1 MTNNRIT
8 TISSDRD
15 STKLGCRR
23 ATAVALAFL
32 LPLVAAGCGSVS
44 MPIGSSDLES
54 PLDLTGS
61 IDSQQNA
68 ADVDI
73 SSQDRAI
80 IARAIATAHE
90 SGMVEP
96 PFSWNNPITGN
107 SGTIV
112 AVKDDTQSGGTG
124 CTRFETTANTI
135 GGVRAYL
142 GTACRDLMQEW
153 AIIDLS
159 VKAAEAET
167 AS

>member
-8 TISSDRD
+8 TVLSSLD
-15 STKLGCRR
+15 STVRGCRR
-23 ATAVALAFL
+23 TTAFALLLL
-32 LPLVAAGCGSVS
+32 LPLAAAGCSGVS
-44 MPIGSSDLES
+44 MPIGSNDLES

-73 SSQDRAI
+73 SAQDRAI

-90 SGMVEP
+90 AGQAEP

-112 AVKDDTQSGGTG
+112 AVKDDTQPGGTG

-159 VKAAEAET
+159 VKAAEAGT

>member
-1 MTNNRIT
+1 MTSIRVTATSAEKDGAAANRY
-8 TISSDRD
+8 
-15 STKLGCRR
+15 R
-23 ATAVALAFL
+23 AGALAFAL
-32 LPLVAAGCGSVS
+32 VLPLVAAGCGSIS
-44 MPIGSSDLES
+44 MPIGSADPEV

-73 SSQDRAI
+73 SLQDRAI

-90 SGMVEP
+90 SGKADP
-96 PFSWNNPITGN
+96 PFSWNNPISGN

-112 AVKDDTQSGGTG
+112 AIKDDTQPGGTG

-142 GTACRDLMQEW
+142 GTACRDVMQDW
-153 AIIDLS
+153 AIIELA
-159 VKAAEAET
+159 VKNPKPET
-167 AS
+167 AG

>member
-1 MTNNRIT
+1 MTNHRVT
-8 TISSDRD
+8 TIPSSLHNAGH
-15 STKLGCRR
+15 SCRR
-23 ATAVALAFL
+23 GSAFALLLL
-32 LPLVAAGCGSVS
+32 LPLAAAGCSSVS
-44 MPIGSSDLES
+44 MPIGSSDLET

-90 SGMVEP
+90 AGQAEP

-112 AVKDDTQSGGTG
+112 AVKDDTQAGGTG
-124 CTRFETTANTI
+124 CTRFETTANTV

-159 VKAAEAET
+159 VKNAEADS
-167 AS
+167 AG